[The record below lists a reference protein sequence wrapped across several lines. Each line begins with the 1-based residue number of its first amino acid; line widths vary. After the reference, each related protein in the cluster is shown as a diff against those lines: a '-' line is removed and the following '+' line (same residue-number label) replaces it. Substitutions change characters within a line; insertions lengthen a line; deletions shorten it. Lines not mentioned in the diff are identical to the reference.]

1 VSIVAAARF
10 DGRVV
15 MGCDSVVSAGSRT
28 YHSGTKIHRFGD
40 ALLGVVGECR
50 VELRVVRDLRAE
62 TAHAVD
68 EDFVSD
74 TLLQLTKKDRAALE
88 LVLAKDGALW
98 EFCDGQPSLVEESHF
113 AIGAAAEVALGA
125 MWPVPDSDPE
135 SRVRCA
141 LDACAYHHRGSV
153 GAPFFVESV

>member
-1 VSIVAAARF
+1 MSIVAAARF

-15 MGCDSVVSAGSRT
+15 MACDSVVSAGSRT
-28 YHSGTKIHRFGD
+28 YHSGTKIHRFED
-40 ALLGVVGECR
+40 ALLGVVGVCR
-50 VELRVVRDLRAE
+50 VELRVVAELRTEAIGLDEQFVGETLRA
-62 TAHAVD
+62 
-68 EDFVSD
+68 
-74 TLLQLTKKDRAALE
+74 LTKKDRGEVDL
-88 LVLAKDGALW
+88 LLASKGQLW
-98 EFCDGQPSLVEESHF
+98 EFCDGYPSLVEESHF

-125 MWPVPDSDPE
+125 MWPVPERDPE